1 MWATIQVELG
11 RDQLPSSKLDIRDG
25 CYSGK
30 KGKKPR
36 KIKVWLVTRHWIA
49 DHPKREVVAIF
60 SPRLGGVRVRE
71 FVELMYVTGGYF
83 TWSEQM
89 AMAWPRHGRTPY
101 PARFG
106 QNANGEP
113 WACEILCGDDP
124 YLRARLVDDLT
135 VKRGANGKEKVT
147 WKERSRPSSN

>member
-1 MWATIQVELG
+1 
-11 RDQLPSSKLDIRDG
+11 
-25 CYSGK
+25 
-30 KGKKPR
+30 
-36 KIKVWLVTRHWIA
+36 
-49 DHPKREVVAIF
+49 
-60 SPRLGGVRVRE
+60 
-71 FVELMYVTGGYF
+71 MYVTGGYF